1 VLLEEDYGV
10 TACGSKSEDHGQE
23 RYIIKFCLLH
33 LYCLLCLFCFF
44 LSVCGGVHKMPFS
57 CFLLI
62 RIMFF
67 WG

>member
-1 VLLEEDYGV
+1 MLLEEDYGV

-23 RYIIKFCLLH
+23 RYIIKFCLLQ

-57 CFLLI
+57 
-62 RIMFF
+62 
-67 WG
+67 